1 MVRFQGL
8 RSSIRLYG
16 LVTVTGIHDQLALD
30 LVQISCVGDPDAPT
44 VRVFISR
51 LDAEIYLRSSHLRH
65 YRVVPLRLFDPSQ
78 LLKHADGWL
87 RLNICLGF
95 AAQDDYLLSTDQ
107 QEMIPVGLTAW
118 TRPVLDDQ
126 GYYLQWSDTEL
137 PEYLL
142 SAYKSVGVPDYN
154 RQLNELDDWAPA
166 AMERT
171 VTDALE
177 MSLPVKAP
185 GSMASQL
192 ALFDVEDAC
201 WRFGLFQ
208 IDGVGTTCNT

>member
-16 LVTVTGIHDQLALD
+16 LVTVTGIHDQPALD
-30 LVQISCVGDPDAPT
+30 PVQISCVGDLDAPT

-51 LDAEIYLRSSHLRH
+51 LDAEIYLRASHLRN
-65 YRVVPLRLFDPSQ
+65 YRVVPLRSFDPSQ
-78 LLKHADGWL
+78 LLNQANGWL
-87 RLNICLGF
+87 KLNICLGF
-95 AAQDDYLLSTDQ
+95 AAQDDCLLSIDQ
-107 QEMIPVGLTAW
+107 QEVIPVGLTAW

-142 SAYKSVGVPDYN
+142 SAYKSVGAPDYN

-171 VTDALE
+171 VAEALQ
-177 MSLPVKAP
+177 MSPPFKAP
-185 GSMASQL
+185 GSTASQL

-201 WRFGLFQ
+201 WRFGLLQ
-208 IDGVGTTCNT
+208 IDGLGTTRNT